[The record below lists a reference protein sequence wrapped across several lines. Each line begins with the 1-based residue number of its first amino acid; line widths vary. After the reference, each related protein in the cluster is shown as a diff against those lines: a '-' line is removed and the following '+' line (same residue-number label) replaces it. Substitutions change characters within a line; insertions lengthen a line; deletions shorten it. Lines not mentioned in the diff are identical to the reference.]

1 MTCDRLESAGK
12 LYLIPISIGEV
23 GAGRYLPADNLNV
36 IKATHHFVVENART
50 ARQYI
55 KSVLPDI
62 NISDLTIIE
71 VDKHQGYSYPKEEV
85 LALLKSGV
93 DVGLMSEAG
102 CPAVADP
109 GHHVVADCHT
119 AGIRVVPLVGP
130 SSILLSLM
138 ASGFS
143 GQHFTFHGYLT
154 FDSKERRKNLLEWQ
168 RRAQQGET
176 QIFIEAPYRNDKLI
190 EELVELLSPSQ
201 KLSVA
206 IDLTTP
212 EEEIITLPLSEWRK
226 VMKGGASWHKRPAI
240 FLLGK

>member
-1 MTCDRLESAGK
+1 MTCSDLEVAGK
-12 LYLIPISIGEV
+12 LYLIPISIGDV
-23 GAGRYLPADNLNV
+23 GVEQYLPAHNLSV
-36 IKATHHFVVENART
+36 IRATKHYVVENART

-55 KSVLPDI
+55 KRVLPEI
-62 NISDLTIIE
+62 QISDLTIIE
-71 VDKHQGYSYPKEEV
+71 VDKHKGYKYPKEEV
-85 LALLKSGV
+85 MSLLKRGE

-109 GHHVVADCHT
+109 GHHVVADCHA
-119 AGIRVVPLVGP
+119 AGIQVVPLVGP

-143 GQHFTFHGYLT
+143 GQCFTFHGYLT
-154 FDSKERRKNLLEWQ
+154 FDSKERKRRLLEWQ
-168 RRAQQGET
+168 RRAQKGET

-190 EELVELLSPSQ
+190 EELIELLSPSQ

-226 VMKGGASWHKRPAI
+226 LQKRGASWHKRPAI

>member
-1 MTCDRLESAGK
+1 MTFKNLDGVGN

-23 GAGRYLPADNLNV
+23 GVGRYLPADNLD
-36 IKATHHFVVENART
+36 IIRHTKHYVVENART

-55 KSVLPDI
+55 KSVLPEI
-62 NISDLTIIE
+62 NISTLSIIE
-71 VDKHQGYSYPKEEV
+71 VDKHQGYSYPKDEV
-85 LALLKSGV
+85 LQLLRSGM

-109 GHHVVADCHT
+109 GHHVVADCHR
-119 AGIRVVPLVGP
+119 AGIKVVPLVGP

-143 GQHFTFHGYLT
+143 GQNFAFHGYLT
-154 FDSKERRKNLLEWQ
+154 FDNKERRRILLEWQ

-212 EEEIITLPLSEWRK
+212 TEEVHTMVLSEWRK
-226 VMKGGASWHKRPAI
+226 LMKSGASWHKRPAI

>member
-1 MTCDRLESAGK
+1 MTYKDLNGLGK
-12 LYLIPISIGEV
+12 LFLIPISIGDV
-23 GAGRYLPADNLNV
+23 GVERYLPPDNLNV
-36 IKATHHFVVENART
+36 IRAIKYFVVESART

-55 KSVLPDI
+55 KSILPEI
-62 NISDLTIIE
+62 NISDLTILE
-71 VDKHQGYSYPKEEV
+71 VDKHHGYNYPKEEV
-85 LALLKSGV
+85 LELLRSGT

-109 GHHVVADCHT
+109 GHHVVADCHV

-143 GQHFTFHGYLT
+143 GQNFAFHGYLT
-154 FDSKERRKNLLEWQ
+154 FDSKERRKILLDWQ
-168 RRAQQGET
+168 RKAQQGET

-212 EEEIITLPLSEWRK
+212 QEEIITLPLSEWRK